1 MYFFLKKDCFFRK
14 YDDIGYIT
22 RPALSLDEVV
32 NELKKINEEMKELD
46 VVRLTKEFEG
56 LPIGTE
62 GTIVCEYDGKAF
74 EVEFFDND
82 GDTIDVFTTPV
93 EVIELLIE
101 YK

>member
-1 MYFFLKKDCFFRK
+1 
-14 YDDIGYIT
+14 
-22 RPALSLDEVV
+22 
-32 NELKKINEEMKELD
+32 MKELD

-62 GTIVCEYDGKAF
+62 GTIVCEYDVKAF
-74 EVEFFDND
+74 EVEFFDSE

-93 EVIELLIE
+93 EVLELLIE

>member
-1 MYFFLKKDCFFRK
+1 
-14 YDDIGYIT
+14 
-22 RPALSLDEVV
+22 
-32 NELKKINEEMKELD
+32 MKELD

-74 EVEFFDND
+74 EVEFFDIE

-93 EVIELLIE
+93 EVLELLIE

>member
-1 MYFFLKKDCFFRK
+1 
-14 YDDIGYIT
+14 
-22 RPALSLDEVV
+22 
-32 NELKKINEEMKELD
+32 MKELD

-74 EVEFFDND
+74 EVEFFDSE
-82 GDTIDVFTTPV
+82 GDTIDIFTTPV
-93 EVIELLIE
+93 EVLELLIE